1 MCVLRYVMLV
11 FLEKLVCVFFLPK
24 VYCISGAL
32 FLGLLDALSSQVI
45 VGGSMHCG
53 AFV

>member
-1 MCVLRYVMLV
+1 MCPPICDVGVLGKVGV
-11 FLEKLVCVFFLPK
+11 FFFLPK